1 MQKLISFLA
10 LNVSKQV
17 MLLWEW
23 KSISRRWGKCKTL
36 PPNDSVNHNNK
47 VVRSRVGRRGG
58 GGVEEVLA
66 GGIDL
71 GLEAAAAHSAEQFHF
86 EGETGP
92 GGSGSWIEAERA
104 EQWTGRVKSGYGGFG
119 SEHRAGVWGQHERGF
134 NVVCVIFT
142 VQCGKKAHKVVMI
155 WFREPFCCGGLR
167 LKGPGAVASWM
178 VPSPHLTS
186 PAYLVNVDNIVLLQL
201 QPSISMHYYM
211 TISTHALAFESCS
224 RFYSN
229 LENMHSSQQNVYIK
243 FINQNYLCFFFLSKL
258 AKPSFIIVVI
268 LA

>member
-86 EGETGP
+86 EGESGP
-92 GGSGSWIEAERA
+92 SGSGSWIEEAAAAA
-104 EQWTGRVKSGYGGFG
+104 EQWAGRVNSGYGEFG

-142 VQCGKKAHKVVMI
+142 VQYGMKSTQSCYDLIRGTFLLWWLEVEGTGSSCQLNGSLASPDLTSFLGQCWQHCFIATSTLHVDKLLHGHFHSCPCI
-155 WFREPFCCGGLR
+155 LR
-167 LKGPGAVASWM
+167 LFSKI
-178 VPSPHLTS
+178 
-186 PAYLVNVDNIVLLQL
+186 D
-201 QPSISMHYYM
+201 
-211 TISTHALAFESCS
+211 
-224 RFYSN
+224 SN
-229 LENMHSSQQNVYIK
+229 LENID
-243 FINQNYLCFFFLSKL
+243 
-258 AKPSFIIVVI
+258 
-268 LA
+268 